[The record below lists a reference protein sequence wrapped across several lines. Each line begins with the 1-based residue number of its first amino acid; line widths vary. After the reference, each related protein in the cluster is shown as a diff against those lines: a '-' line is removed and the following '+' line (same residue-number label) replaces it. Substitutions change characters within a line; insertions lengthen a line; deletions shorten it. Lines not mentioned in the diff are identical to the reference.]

1 MKILIVASD
10 KNGRFAPFIEE
21 QLVALEARG
30 MEVLRYGITG
40 TGILGYLRELPALR
54 RMIRSVRPDL
64 IHAHYGLSGLLANLQ
79 RRVPVVTTYHGSDIN
94 VPSILRFSKIAMR
107 LSAHNIFVSKR
118 NVVIALG
125 DEAMRLL
132 GDKAKGTMDE
142 VKGERLEVK
151 GEENGKAD
159 IQAFTP
165 YTLHSTP
172 TEAFTPKNTL
182 LPCGVNIPEPWNEMQ
197 HQQVEQLTLKQW
209 VQSKLDK
216 EIKYVLFA
224 GAFDNAVK
232 DPELAKSVIA
242 VYNSSFANS
251 QSPIA
256 DRQIELIELK
266 GYTREQVTA
275 LMYHCH
281 ALLMTSK
288 TEGSPQVVKEAMA
301 CGCPIVSVDVGD
313 VAERTS
319 GVEGCYVVPT
329 REPKDIAEA
338 LRKALAFNGC
348 TNGRERIIEMG
359 LSNEQVAK
367 QLEGIYAN
375 VLAKRK

>member
-10 KNGRFAPFIEE
+10 KNGHFAPFIEE
-21 QLVALEARG
+21 QMAALEARG
-30 MEVLRYGITG
+30 IEVLRYGITG
-40 TGILGYLRELPALR
+40 KGILGYLRELPALR
-54 RMIRSVRPDL
+54 RAIRQHRPDI

-79 RRVPVVTTYHGSDIN
+79 RLVPVVTTYHGSDIN

-118 NVVIALG
+118 NVSLALG
-125 DEAMRLL
+125 DEAMRL
-132 GDKAKGTMDE
+132 
-142 VKGERLEVK
+142 
-151 GEENGKAD
+151 
-159 IQAFTP
+159 F
-165 YTLHSTP
+165 
-172 TEAFTPKNTL
+172 TL
-182 LPCGVNIPEPWNEMQ
+182 LPCGVNIPQPWSEMQ
-197 HQQVEQLTLKQW
+197 HQQVEQLTLNQW
-209 VQSKLDK
+209 VQGKLDK

-242 VYNSSFANS
+242 IYNSPIANLQSPISNLQSPISNS

-256 DRQIELIELK
+256 NRQIELIELK
-266 GYTREQVTA
+266 GYTRDQVTA
-275 LMYHCH
+275 LMYNCH
-281 ALLMTSK
+281 VLLMTSK

-338 LRKALAFNGC
+338 LRKALAFSGR

-359 LSNEQVAK
+359 LSNEQVAER
-367 QLEGIYAN
+367 LESIYKN
-375 VLAKRK
+375 VLAGA

>member
-10 KNGRFAPFIEE
+10 KNGHFVPFIDE
-21 QLVALEARG
+21 QMAALEARG

-40 TGILGYLRELPALR
+40 KGIIGYLRELPALR
-54 RMIRSVRPDL
+54 YAIRQHRPDI

-79 RRVPVVTTYHGSDIN
+79 RMVPVVTTYHGSDIN

-107 LSAHNIFVSKR
+107 FSAHNIFVSKR

-125 DEAMRLL
+125 DRANDEC
-132 GDKAKGTMDE
+132 KVESVKCKGT
-142 VKGERLEVK
+142 
-151 GEENGKAD
+151 ENSGAEK
-159 IQAFTP
+159 QTSTP
-165 YTLHSTP
+165 YTLHP
-172 TEAFTPKNTL
+172 TPKNTL
-182 LPCGVNIPEPWNEMQ
+182 LPCGVNIPQPWSELQ
-197 HQQVEQLTLKQW
+197 TQWVGQLTLNQW
-209 VQSKLDK
+209 VHGKLDK
-216 EIKYVLFA
+216 EVKYVLFA

-266 GYTREQVTA
+266 GYTRDQVTA

-338 LRKALAFNGC
+338 LQKALAFNGR

-367 QLEGIYAN
+367 RLESIYEN
-375 VLAKRK
+375 VLAGV

>member
-1 MKILIVASD
+1 MKVLVVASD
-10 KNGRFAPFIEE
+10 KQGKFAPFIEE
-21 QLVALEARG
+21 QMAAFEARG
-30 MEVLRYGITG
+30 IEVMRYGITG
-40 TGILGYLRELPALR
+40 KGIIGYLRELPALR
-54 RMIRSVRPDL
+54 RAIRQHRPDI
-64 IHAHYGLSGLLANLQ
+64 IHAHYSLSGLLANLQ

-118 NVVIALG
+118 NVVLAYPKSFPEGKDFDTEEKLPSLQGRGG
-125 DEAMRLL
+125 DRH
-132 GDKAKGTMDE
+132 
-142 VKGERLEVK
+142 
-151 GEENGKAD
+151 
-159 IQAFTP
+159 F
-165 YTLHSTP
+165 
-172 TEAFTPKNTL
+172 TL
-182 LPCGVNIPEPWNEMQ
+182 LPCGVNIPEPWSELQ
-197 HQQVEQLTLKQW
+197 HQKVEQLTLNQW
-209 VQSKLDK
+209 VQRKLDK
-216 EIKYVLFA
+216 DAEYVLFA
-224 GAFDNAVK
+224 GAFNNAVK

-242 VYNSSFANS
+242 VYNSSFTNSQSPIANS

-256 DRQIELIELK
+256 NRQIELIELK
-266 GYTREQVTA
+266 GYTRDQVTA
-275 LMYHCH
+275 LMYNCH

-338 LRKALAFNGC
+338 LRKALAFNGR

-375 VLAKRK
+375 VLVKRK

>member
-21 QLVALEARG
+21 QMAALQARG

-40 TGILGYLRELPALR
+40 KGILGYLRELPAL
-54 RMIRSVRPDL
+54 IRAIRQHRPDI

-79 RRVPVVTTYHGSDIN
+79 RLVPVVTTYHGSDIN

-107 LSAHNIFVSKR
+107 LSVHNIFVSKR
-118 NVVIALG
+118 NVSLAYPKSFPTGKDFDTEEKLPSLQGRGG
-125 DEAMRLL
+125 DRH
-132 GDKAKGTMDE
+132 
-142 VKGERLEVK
+142 
-151 GEENGKAD
+151 
-159 IQAFTP
+159 F
-165 YTLHSTP
+165 
-172 TEAFTPKNTL
+172 TL
-182 LPCGVNIPEPWNEMQ
+182 LPCGVNIPRPWSTMQ
-197 HQQVEQLTLKQW
+197 HQWVEQLTLNQW
-209 VQSKLDK
+209 VHGKLDK

-242 VYNSSFANS
+242 IYNLSFANR

-256 DRQIELIELK
+256 NLQSPISNCQLPIANRQINLIELK
-266 GYTREQVTA
+266 GYTRDQVTA
-275 LMYHCH
+275 LMYNCH

-338 LRKALAFNGC
+338 LRKALAFSGR
-348 TNGRERIIEMG
+348 TNGRERIIAMG
-359 LSNEQVAK
+359 LSNEQVAER
-367 QLEGIYAN
+367 LENIYAN

>member
-21 QLVALEARG
+21 QMAALHARG

-40 TGILGYLRELPALR
+40 KGITGYLRELPSLR
-54 RMIRSVRPDL
+54 RMIRAERPDI

-79 RRVPVVTTYHGSDIN
+79 RLVPVVTTYHGSDIN
-94 VPSILRFSKIAMR
+94 LPAILRFSKIAMR
-107 LSAHNIFVSKR
+107 LSAYNIFVSKR
-118 NVVIALG
+118 NIDLAIGRRG
-125 DEAMRLL
+125 DEAMRRL
-132 GDKAKGTMDE
+132 GK
-142 VKGERLEVK
+142 
-151 GEENGKAD
+151 
-159 IQAFTP
+159 
-165 YTLHSTP
+165 YS
-172 TEAFTPKNTL
+172 L
-182 LPCGVNIPEPWNEMQ
+182 LPCGVNIPEPWSEMQ
-197 HQQVEQLTLKQW
+197 TQWVVQLTLNQW

-216 EIKYVLFA
+216 EVKYVLFA
-224 GAFDNAVK
+224 GAFNNAVK
-232 DPELAKSVIA
+232 DSELAKSVIA

-256 DRQIELIELK
+256 DCQIELIELK
-266 GYTREQVTA
+266 GYTRDQVTA
-275 LMYHCH
+275 LMYNCH

-338 LRKALAFNGC
+338 LQKALAFNGR
-348 TNGRERIIEMG
+348 TNGRERIIAMG

-367 QLEGIYAN
+367 RLESIYEN

>member
-1 MKILIVASD
+1 MKFSVIIPLYN
-10 KNGRFAPFIEE
+10 KAPY
-21 QLVALEARG
+21 VRKALES
-30 MEVLRYGITG
+30 VLAQTYTDYELIIVDDGSTDGSAEIAEA
-40 TGILGYLRELPALR
+40 ILQEA
-54 RMIRSVRPDL
+54 IRQQ
-64 IHAHYGLSGLLANLQ
+64 GN
-79 RRVPVVTTYHGSDIN
+79 
-94 VPSILRFSKIAMR
+94 
-107 LSAHNIFVSKR
+107 
-118 NVVIALG
+118 
-125 DEAMRLL
+125 
-132 GDKAKGTMDE
+132 KAKGM
-142 VKGERLEVK
+142 
-151 GEENGKAD
+151 ENGEAD

-165 YTLHSTP
+165 YTLHSTPTEASTPYTLHSTPTEASTPYTLHFTP

-182 LPCGVNIPEPWNEMQ
+182 LPCGVNIPQPWSELQ
-197 HQQVEQLTLKQW
+197 HQQVDQLTLNQW
-209 VQSKLDK
+209 VHGKLDK

-256 DRQIELIELK
+256 NRQIELIELK
-266 GYTREQVTA
+266 GYNRDQVTA
-275 LMYHCH
+275 LMYNCH

-319 GVEGCYVVPT
+319 GVEGCYVVST

-338 LRKALAFNGC
+338 LQKALAFNGR
-348 TNGRERIIEMG
+348 TNGRERIIAMG

-367 QLEGIYAN
+367 QLEGIYEH
-375 VLAKRK
+375 VLAGV

>member
-21 QLVALEARG
+21 QITALQACGVEII
-30 MEVLRYGITG
+30 RYGVTG
-40 TGILGYLRELPALR
+40 KGIVGYLRELPALR
-54 RMIRSVRPDL
+54 RLICAERPDI
-64 IHAHYGLSGLLANLQ
+64 IHAHYGLCGLLANLQ
-79 RRVPVVTTYHGSDIN
+79 RLVPVVTTYHGSDIN

-118 NVVIALG
+118 SASIALG
-125 DEAMRLL
+125 LCATSNDFKDFKDLNDLKEGAT
-132 GDKAKGTMDE
+132 D
-142 VKGERLEVK
+142 
-151 GEENGKAD
+151 
-159 IQAFTP
+159 
-165 YTLHSTP
+165 
-172 TEAFTPKNTL
+172 KNTL
-182 LPCGVNIPEPWNEMQ
+182 LPCGVNVPFPWSELQ
-197 HQQVEQLTLKQW
+197 HQQVEQLTLNQW
-209 VQSKLDK
+209 VQNVLNTDA
-216 EIKYVLFA
+216 EHVLFA

-242 VYNSSFANS
+242 FYNEAMGNRQWAIDLDANR

-256 DRQIELIELK
+256 NRPIKLLELK
-266 GYTREQVTA
+266 GYNRDQVNA
-275 LMYHCH
+275 LMYNCD

-288 TEGSPQVVKEAMA
+288 TEGSPQVIKEAMA

-313 VAERTS
+313 VAERVS

-338 LRKALAFNGC
+338 LLKAIQYDGK

-367 QLEGIYAN
+367 QLQAIYESI
-375 VLAKRK
+375 LTDKGK

>member
-10 KNGRFAPFIEE
+10 KKGKFTPFIEE
-21 QLVALEARG
+21 QMAVLEARG
-30 MEVLRYGITG
+30 IEVLRYGITG
-40 TGILGYLRELPALR
+40 KGILGYLRELPALR
-54 RMIRSVRPDL
+54 RAIRQHRPDI

-79 RRVPVVTTYHGSDIN
+79 RIVPVVTTYHGSDIN

-118 NVVIALG
+118 NVVIAYPKSFPAGKDFDTEEKLPSLQGRGG
-125 DEAMRLL
+125 DRH
-132 GDKAKGTMDE
+132 
-142 VKGERLEVK
+142 
-151 GEENGKAD
+151 
-159 IQAFTP
+159 F
-165 YTLHSTP
+165 
-172 TEAFTPKNTL
+172 TL
-182 LPCGVNIPEPWNEMQ
+182 LPCGVNIPQPWSDLQ
-197 HQQVEQLTLKQW
+197 TQWVGQLTLNQW
-209 VQSKLDK
+209 VHSKLDK
-216 EIKYVLFA
+216 EVKYVLFA

-256 DRQIELIELK
+256 NRQIELIELK
-266 GYTREQVTA
+266 GYTRDQVTA
-275 LMYHCH
+275 LMYNCH

-319 GVEGCYVVPT
+319 GVEGCYVVAT

-338 LRKALAFNGC
+338 LQKALAFGRR

-367 QLEGIYAN
+367 QLEAIYRML
-375 VLAKRK
+375 V

>member
-10 KNGRFAPFIEE
+10 KGGKFAPFIEE
-21 QLVALEARG
+21 QMAALEARG
-30 MEVLRYGITG
+30 IEVLRYGITG
-40 TGILGYLRELPALR
+40 KGILGYLRELPALR
-54 RMIRSVRPDL
+54 RAIRQHCPDI

-107 LSAHNIFVSKR
+107 LSAHNLFVSKR
-118 NVVIALG
+118 NVVIVLG

-132 GDKAKGTMDE
+132 GDKAKGTEDE
-142 VKGERLEVK
+142 VKGERLEAK

-159 IQAFTP
+159 APASTP

-172 TEAFTPKNTL
+172 AEAFTPKNTL
-182 LPCGVNIPEPWNEMQ
+182 LPCGVNLTDDQLQSRAAARKALGIAE
-197 HQQVEQLTLKQW
+197 HEQ
-209 VQSKLDK
+209 
-216 EIKYVLFA
+216 IVLFA
-224 GAFDNAVK
+224 GAFANAVK
-232 DPELAKSVIA
+232 DAPLAQEAVTMIA
-242 VYNSSFANS
+242 PNSSKDLNEGAPRLQELRGFSRAEVNQWMCAAN
-251 QSPIA
+251 
-256 DRQIELIELK
+256 
-266 GYTREQVTA
+266 
-275 LMYHCH
+275 C
-281 ALLMTSK
+281 LLMTSK

-338 LRKALAFNGC
+338 LQKALAFEGK
-348 TNGRERIIEMG
+348 TNGRERIIAMG

-367 QLEGIYAN
+367 RLESIYEH
-375 VLAKRK
+375 VLAGV